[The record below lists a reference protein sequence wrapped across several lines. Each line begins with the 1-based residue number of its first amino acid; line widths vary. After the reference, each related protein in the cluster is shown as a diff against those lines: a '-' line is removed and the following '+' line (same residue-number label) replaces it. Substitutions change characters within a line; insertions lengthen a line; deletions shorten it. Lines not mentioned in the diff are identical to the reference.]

1 MLGSNRRDALS
12 FFFAA
17 WPQMQRTVFFLMAA
31 LALAARA
38 ADEPKPEPAKQNNFF
53 ERAAKVIGR
62 DAKSVAHAAKQAG
75 KDIGHAAAKAGKDI
89 GHAATDVGKDIGHA
103 ASKAG
108 KEIGDAFKASDQKA
122 DTGGKDSSKK

>member
-1 MLGSNRRDALS
+1 V
-12 FFFAA
+12 
-17 WPQMQRTVFFLMAA
+17 QRTICFLVAA
-31 LALAARA
+31 LALTARA
-38 ADEPKPEPAKQNNFF
+38 ADEPKPEPAKGDNFF

-75 KDIGHAAAKAGKDI
+75 KDIGHAAGKAGRDI

-108 KEIGDAFKASDQKA
+108 KKIADAFKPSDQKA
-122 DTGGKDSSKK
+122 GTEGKDASRK